1 MPTEDILSRAQ
12 RLEPAALTEI
22 HDRYYPEIYRY
33 ISYRLGDEHVCE
45 DIAAEVFLRLL
56 DALHKKR
63 GPAQNL
69 RGWLF
74 GTASNLVNDH
84 LRKRYAWKVESLDM
98 DDNSLPKG
106 DHLEHSYEEEWMQQQ
121 VVHALQELTPEQ
133 QHVLALRFS
142 DERSLEE
149 TASILGKSIT
159 AVKGLQFRAIATLR
173 RLIDDRT
180 KDS

>member
-1 MPTEDILSRAQ
+1 MLPDDILVRAQ
-12 RLEPAALTEI
+12 RLDSAALTEI

-33 ISYRLGDEHVCE
+33 VYYRLGDELVCE

-63 GPAQNL
+63 GPAQNI

-84 LRKRYAWKVESLDM
+84 LRTRYARRIDSLDADGSDLP
-98 DDNSLPKG
+98 DDSHP
-106 DHLEHSYEEEWMQQQ
+106 EQSYDEAWLQQQ
-121 VVHALQELTPEQ
+121 VTHALKELTPEQ

-142 DERSLEE
+142 EERSLEE
-149 TASILGKSIT
+149 TAGILGKSVT

-173 RLIDDRT
+173 RLIEERVR
-180 KDS
+180 